1 LLVES
6 GADVNGKDSSG
17 DTAIKIAKRNGF
29 GRIVELLERSGAR
42 VDEPVNKTESPT
54 TPAAKTGPV

>member
-1 LLVES
+1 VES
-6 GADVNGKDSSG
+6 GADINGKDSSG

-42 VDEPVNKTESPT
+42 VDDTVNPEKTDSPT
-54 TPAAKTGPV
+54 SPVKAGPAP